1 MVLPDT
7 RLPFFMIAHSTG
19 ALAAL
24 AAAPGLSNRIDRLAL
39 CSPFI
44 ELDSQQSVPSS
55 VIRLVATA
63 LSLLGLGKLQLGRDQ
78 RERDFD
84 GNPLTSDARRF
95 ARNLALH
102 RQFPELF
109 IGAPTARWVYE
120 ALKTMGRVTRQDHLT
135 DITIPTLIL
144 APMLDTITP
153 YKAQEELSRNFR
165 AAQLLPITGAR
176 HELLHER
183 DVFRKQALAAIDAFS
198 RRNDAAMTGMA
209 RFAPSR
215 SVAPS
220 TILKEWRAPVRARL
234 WNRLPECGRHFP
246 DDPIPW

>member
-1 MVLPDT
+1 
-7 RLPFFMIAHSTG
+7 MIAHSTG

-24 AAAPGLSNRIDRLAL
+24 AAAPGLANRIDRLAL

-63 LSLLGLGKLQLGRDQ
+63 LSLAGLGKVQLGRDQ

-84 GNPLTSDARRF
+84 GNPLTSDAKRF
-95 ARNLALH
+95 ARNLSLH

-135 DITIPTLIL
+135 NITIPTLIL

-183 DVFRKQALAAIDAFS
+183 DVFRKQALAAIDAF
-198 RRNDAAMTGMA
+198 
-209 RFAPSR
+209 FAP
-215 SVAPS
+215 
-220 TILKEWRAPVRARL
+220 E
-234 WNRLPECGRHFP
+234 
-246 DDPIPW
+246 